1 MAGGREIPD
10 DVRWQMAARML
21 TRLPAAYDAA
31 FRPVLGQ
38 QYDELE
44 QEIWMELAGAAY
56 AAARDLALP
65 VRTAKDLAG
74 TIRIILSI
82 FFGPEFSAEALE
94 VAPDRAVI
102 IVKRCPFPAGAME
115 AGGGGVGDDCAV
127 FRRCMAF
134 TLTAVPLLNR
144 DFTARFVRALCT
156 GDRQCEI
163 TIERKNR
170 GRSKKEAL
178 NRG

>member
-10 DVRWQMAARML
+10 DVRWQMAAHML

-65 VRTAKDLAG
+65 TRTARDLAG
-74 TIRIILSI
+74 TMSIILSI
-82 FFGPEFSAEALE
+82 FFGPEFSGEALE

-102 IVKRCPFPAGAME
+102 IVKRCPFHAGALE
-115 AGGGGVGDDCAV
+115 TAGPDCPV

-144 DFTARFVRALCT
+144 DFSARFVRTLCT

-163 TIERKNR
+163 KIE
-170 GRSKKEAL
+170 KKPVEEPKKKH
-178 NRG
+178 

>member
-1 MAGGREIPD
+1 MAGGREIPY
-10 DVRWQMAARML
+10 DVRWQMA
-21 TRLPAAYDAA
+21 TRLVAQLPAAYDAR

-44 QEIWMELAGAAY
+44 QEIWMELAGLAY

-65 VRTAKDLAG
+65 VRTAKELAG
-74 TIRIILSI
+74 TVSTIFTI
-82 FFGPEFSAEALE
+82 FFGPEFGSEALE

-102 IVKRCPFPAGAME
+102 IVKRCPFYAGAFE
-115 AGGGGVGDDCAV
+115 TVGDDCPV

-134 TLTAVPLLNR
+134 TLTAVPLLNKE
-144 DFTARFVRALCT
+144 FSARFVRTLCT

-163 TIERKNR
+163 TIE
-170 GRSKKEAL
+170 KKPAEDTKKKT
-178 NRG
+178 

>member
-1 MAGGREIPD
+1 MAGAHEIPD

-21 TRLPAAYDAA
+21 ARLPAAYNAA

-44 QEIWMELAGAAY
+44 QEIWMELAG
-56 AAARDLALP
+56 
-65 VRTAKDLAG
+65 
-74 TIRIILSI
+74 TIRTILYI

-94 VAPDRAVI
+94 VAPERAVI
-102 IVKRCPFPAGAME
+102 IVKRCPFHTGAME
-115 AGGGGVGDDCAV
+115 VGGGGDDCPV

-134 TLTAVPLLNR
+134 TLTAVPLLNPE
-144 DFTARFVRALCT
+144 FTARFVRTLCT

-163 TIERKNR
+163 KIE
-170 GRSKKEAL
+170 KKPVE
-178 NRG
+178 NTKKKH

>member
-1 MAGGREIPD
+1 MAGSHEIPD

-65 VRTAKDLAG
+65 TRTAKDLAG
-74 TIRIILSI
+74 TIRTILYI
-82 FFGPEFSAEALE
+82 FFGPEFSAEALD

-102 IVKRCPFPAGAME
+102 IVKRCPFHAGAME
-115 AGGGGVGDDCAV
+115 AGSGGDDCPV

-134 TLTAVPLLNR
+134 TLTAVPLLNPE
-144 DFTARFVRALCT
+144 FTARFVRTLCT

-163 TIERKNR
+163 TIE
-170 GRSKKEAL
+170 KKPVENAKKKP
-178 NRG
+178 

>member
-74 TIRIILSI
+74 TIRTILYI

-102 IVKRCPFPAGAME
+102 IVKRCPFHAAAADAG
-115 AGGGGVGDDCAV
+115 GDDCPV

-134 TLTAVPLLNR
+134 TLTAVPLLNP
-144 DFTARFVRALCT
+144 DFSARFVRTLCT

-163 TIERKNR
+163 TIEKRPADTT
-170 GRSKKEAL
+170 KK
-178 NRG
+178 RH

>member
-1 MAGGREIPD
+1 
-10 DVRWQMAARML
+10 MAARIL
-21 TRLPAAYDAA
+21 TRLPAAYDTA
-31 FRPVLGQ
+31 FRPVLRQ

-56 AAARDLALP
+56 ATARDLALP
-65 VRTAKDLAG
+65 TRTAKDLAG
-74 TIRIILSI
+74 TISTIHSI
-82 FFGPEFSAEALE
+82 FFGPEFACEALE

-102 IVKRCPFPAGAME
+102 IVKRCPFPADAME
-115 AGGGGVGDDCAV
+115 AGGGGVGDDCPV

-144 DFTARFVRALCT
+144 DFTARFVRTLCT

-163 TIERKNR
+163 KIELKPVEEP
-170 GRSKKEAL
+170 KKK
-178 NRG
+178 R